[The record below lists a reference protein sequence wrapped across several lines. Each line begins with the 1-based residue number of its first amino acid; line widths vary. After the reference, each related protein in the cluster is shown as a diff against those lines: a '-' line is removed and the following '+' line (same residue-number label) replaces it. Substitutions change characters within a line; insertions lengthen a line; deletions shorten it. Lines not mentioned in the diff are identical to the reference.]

1 MANDRKQA
9 EAPFDRDRQANLR
22 LRWAGRGMAEAS
34 FLYDA
39 VAAELSERL
48 SLVQRRF
55 ETGLEIGGYDGR
67 LARSAS
73 AQVETMIRMAPER
86 RWLAETPLAV
96 AGDDEWLPFRD
107 DSLDLVLAPLTL
119 HQTND
124 TPGAMAQIRRA
135 LRPDG
140 LFLAALM
147 GGETLWEL
155 RASLIA
161 AEAEIYGGA
170 SPRVQP
176 FIELRDAGALLQRT
190 GFALPV
196 IDQERQVVRYDTMF
210 GLMTDLRAM
219 GMANSLLARSRKPV
233 GRRLFLR
240 AAELYAQRFSDADG
254 RVRATFDIIYL
265 SGWKPHES
273 QQKPLAPGSAKASL
287 ADVLKD
293 RSGG

>member
-55 ETGLEIGGYDGR
+55 DTGLEIGGYDGR

-73 AQVETMIRMAPER
+73 VQVETMIRMAPER

-147 GGETLWEL
+147 GGEND
-155 RASLIA
+155 
-161 AEAEIYGGA
+161 
-170 SPRVQP
+170 SPDDAP
-176 FIELRDAGALLQRT
+176 FG
-190 GFALPV
+190 
-196 IDQERQVVRYDTMF
+196 
-210 GLMTDLRAM
+210 
-219 GMANSLLARSRKPV
+219 
-233 GRRLFLR
+233 
-240 AAELYAQRFSDADG
+240 QRFVDG
-254 RVRATFDIIYL
+254 GVHAGGRMKKFRETHPVSAPIITMII
-265 SGWKPHES
+265 PE
-273 QQKPLAPGSAKASL
+273 
-287 ADVLKD
+287 
-293 RSGG
+293 